1 MNPLRELIANS
12 LTDYF
17 LQKLK
22 KIDSN
27 FKDFKLEIN
36 WQKKRLSLR
45 TASFNYKLIH
55 FTSDLILH

>member
-12 LTDYF
+12 LPDYF

-27 FKDFKLEIN
+27 FKNFKLEIN
-36 WQKKRLSLR
+36 WKK
-45 TASFNYKLIH
+45 K
-55 FTSDLILH
+55 DCP

>member
-36 WQKKRLSLR
+36 WQKK
-45 TASFNYKLIH
+45 
-55 FTSDLILH
+55 DCP